1 MERGFTEYKDVM
13 KKIWING
20 SFDILHIGHIRLISY
35 AASLGILRV
44 GLDSDERIRE
54 KKGVSRPFNSLYDRM
69 EFISRISGVDG
80 VVHFASDSDL
90 IDRIREWEPDIM
102 VIGSDYEGKDII
114 GSEHIK
120 EITYY
125 PRSSYSTT
133 GLVDKIIAEH
143 EKNTSSRRIWY

>member
-1 MERGFTEYKDVM
+1 M

-54 KKGVSRPFNSLYDRM
+54 KKGTSRPFNPLYDRM
-69 EFISRISGVDG
+69 EFISSISGVDSAVSFG
-80 VVHFASDSDL
+80 SDSEL
-90 IDRIREWEPDIM
+90 IDGIIEWQPDIM
-102 VIGSDYEGKDII
+102 VIGSDYKGKQII

-120 EITYY
+120 EIIFF
-125 PRSSYSTT
+125 PRTSSSTT